1 MNIFITGTEFGIGK
15 TFVTAG
21 LSAVMQSLG
30 YNTGVYKPVQ
40 THSIDEGSFLISPDL
55 AFVKMFDPYIT
66 THATYLFKSQTL
78 PCIASE
84 IENNKI
90 ETDRIITD
98 YSLLAKKCDTIIVEG
113 NGSLFTPIAPDLC
126 SIDIARMLKL
136 PVVIVTKPDEN
147 SVSNVLMMIKT
158 ILDAGLQIQG
168 IIINRYPSASINPSV
183 RAFPRLIEEY
193 SDAKIIGVVR
203 EFKRDSIKAS
213 MLIDVVLNGI
223 DLERTFSMKIP
234 KLNI

>member
-1 MNIFITGTEFGIGK
+1 MNIFVTGTEFGIGK

-78 PCIASE
+78 PCVASE
-84 IENNKI
+84 LENNKI
-90 ETDRIITD
+90 EIDRITTD

-113 NGSLFTPIAPDLC
+113 NGSMFTPVAPDIR
-126 SIDIARMLKL
+126 SIDIARILKL
-136 PVVIVTKPDEN
+136 PVVIVTKPDDN
-147 SVSNVLMMIKT
+147 SVGNVLMAIQS
-158 ILDAGLQIQG
+158 IQEAGLKIHG
-168 IIINRYPSASINPSV
+168 IIINKYPAVSANPSV
-183 RAFPRLIEEY
+183 KAFPRLIEEY
-193 SDAKIIGVVR
+193 SDAKIIGVIK
-203 EFKRDSIKAS
+203 EFKTNSIRAS
-213 MLIDVVLNGI
+213 MLIDAVLNGI
-223 DLERTFSMKIP
+223 DLEKTFAMKIP